1 MRVNGWDKWLRGHS
15 HRIGY
20 IPQLLIKE
28 IPSLGS
34 SIYLHM
40 PLPAL
45 AKVLKKDFRHTLF
58 TGSEI
63 TTIKNR
69 AYFIN
74 QHQCI
79 YRSIKN
85 ILRRSQRQ
93 HLRMG
98 RKA

>member
-1 MRVNGWDKWLRGHS
+1 MTAGHS

-28 IPSLGS
+28 IPPLGS

-58 TGSEI
+58 AGSEI

-74 QHQCI
+74 QNQRI

-85 ILRRSQRQ
+85 ILRRSQRKY
-93 HLRMG
+93 LRMS
-98 RKA
+98 REA

>member
-1 MRVNGWDKWLRGHS
+1 MTAGHS

-34 SIYLHM
+34 RVYLHM

-74 QHQCI
+74 QNQRI
-79 YRSIKN
+79 YRSVKN
-85 ILRRSQRQ
+85 ILRRSQRKY
-93 HLRMG
+93 LRMS
-98 RKA
+98 REAR

>member
-1 MRVNGWDKWLRGHS
+1 MTAGHS
-15 HRIGY
+15 HRIGN

-34 SIYLHM
+34 RVYLHM

-74 QHQCI
+74 QNQRI

-85 ILRRSQRQ
+85 ILRRSQRKY
-93 HLRMG
+93 LRMS
-98 RKA
+98 REAR